1 MGFADA
7 VCVNSGFTRGVVS
20 GQWPGLVKGKELEV
34 VYPCVDIREK
44 KPAEGEKGDETLV
57 WRDRDILLSI
67 NRFEKKK
74 DVELAIRAYAG
85 LGKYGRKGVRLVVA
99 GKTSTL
105 TYIIMKIWW
114 DDKLLQLLI

>member
-20 GQWPGLVKGKELEV
+20 KQWPGLVRGKELEV
-34 VYPCVDIREK
+34 VYPCVDVRDKTKVE
-44 KPAEGEKGDETLV
+44 EGDESLV

-74 DVELAIRAYAG
+74 DVGLAVRAYAG
-85 LGKYGRKGVRLVVA
+85 LGKHGRKGVRLVVA
-99 GKTSTL
+99 GKASKL
-105 TYIIMKIWW
+105 TCIPLKMWW
-114 DDKLLQLLI
+114 DNKLLLLLI